1 MNIVAGGAAG
11 RLLRRAAG
19 LAVFLAGVF
28 PAAGAPPAGTAAA
41 YVPRANFVRV
51 ERSFTGRSAA
61 PAAGAGVRAFQAPDD
76 GRSGTERFEIRWYA
90 NPPGIPPG
98 VILLLE
104 SIQEHSATVKNHSV
118 RIDGKS
124 EGHMRSTIEIP
135 AAEIRQAGR
144 IRKWRL
150 RIIWRGR
157 LLASQASADWE
168 G

>member
-1 MNIVAGGAAG
+1 
-11 RLLRRAAG
+11 L
-19 LAVFLAGVF
+19 F
-28 PAAGAPPAGTAAA
+28 
-41 YVPRANFVRV
+41 
-51 ERSFTGRSAA
+51 
-61 PAAGAGVRAFQAPDD
+61 D
-76 GRSGTERFEIRWYA
+76 
-90 NPPGIPPG
+90 IPPG
-98 VILLLE
+98 VLLLLE